1 MQYPEII
8 KYLYKQLPMFH
19 RIGPAAYKANLN
31 NTIALAKYFNN
42 PEKNFKS
49 IHVAGTNGKGS
60 VAHMI
65 ASVLQEKGLKT
76 GLCTSPHLKDFR
88 ERIKINGKM
97 VPKKYVCDFINNNK
111 SLINNISPSFFEL
124 TVVMT
129 FKYFSDQKTDIAV
142 VETGMGG
149 RLDST
154 NIILPLVSVITNIG
168 LDHTDLLGNTMEKI
182 AAEKAGIIKPVT
194 PVIIGKTQ
202 NPVCNIFREKAAE
215 NNSPLFFADQ
225 SYDVV
230 RITANKDLSVSN
242 YKYLIRGKNRQF
254 TAESNLG
261 GIYQSD
267 NITTVMQTIDV
278 LNSHYKMNI
287 SPEQIIEGLK
297 NVVSNTG
304 LKGRWQI
311 IGKQPLVICDSAH
324 NTEAIKTVLNQLNT
338 LSCNRLHIII
348 GIMNDKNIEE
358 LLPLLP
364 VNARYYFTN
373 ADVPRALDAQTLK
386 DKAQNYNLRGE
397 AYDNV
402 KNALRY
408 AKRNAKKNDLIFVGG
423 STFVVAEVI

>member
-182 AAEKAGIIKPVT
+182 AAEKAGIIKPET